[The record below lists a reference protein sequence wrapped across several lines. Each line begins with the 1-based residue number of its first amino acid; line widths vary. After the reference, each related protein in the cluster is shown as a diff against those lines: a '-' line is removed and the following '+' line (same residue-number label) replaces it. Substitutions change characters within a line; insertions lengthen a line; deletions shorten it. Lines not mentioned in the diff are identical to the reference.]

1 MSLLAVLLFAF
12 IPETYGVE
20 LPQRMEELTDWY
32 NVNNFELTIGKN
44 THAIKTEEKGET
56 RL

>member
-1 MSLLAVLLFAF
+1 MSLLAVILFAF

-20 LPQRMEELTDWY
+20 LPQKMEELTDWY
-32 NVNNFELTIGKN
+32 NVNKFELKIGKN
-44 THAIKTEEKGET
+44 TLAANKEEGET